1 MDTQTLLGTAA
12 AYGGV
17 LSVMMSILI
26 VGSLRLSPESW
37 IGDYPKDIQEKYGP
51 ISERSQ
57 RLKWVFGLPILILP
71 LLFGWVLLLRL
82 QEIAGSPVL
91 YWPVALAVFVMWMV
105 FNLVDLLVIDWLF
118 FVYLQPDFVVLP
130 GTEGMAG
137 YSDYWF
143 HFRAFLVGVV
153 LCTGAALAVAS
164 VYRLWA
170 A

>member
-1 MDTQTLLGTAA
+1 MDTQTLLTAA
-12 AYGGV
+12 GYGGA
-17 LSVMMSILI
+17 LSVVMSILI

-57 RLKWVFGLPILILP
+57 RLKWVFGPPILILP
-71 LLFGWVLLLRL
+71 LLFGWALLLRL
-82 QEIAGSPVL
+82 QEIAGSPVP
-91 YWPVALAVFVMWMV
+91 YWPAALAVFVMWMV
-105 FNLVDLLVIDWLF
+105 FNVVDLVVIDWLF
-118 FVYLQPDFVVLP
+118 IVYFQPDFVVLP

-137 YSDYWF
+137 YRDYFF

-153 LCTGAALAVAS
+153 VCAGAGLVIAG
-164 VYRLWA
+164 VYRWWA